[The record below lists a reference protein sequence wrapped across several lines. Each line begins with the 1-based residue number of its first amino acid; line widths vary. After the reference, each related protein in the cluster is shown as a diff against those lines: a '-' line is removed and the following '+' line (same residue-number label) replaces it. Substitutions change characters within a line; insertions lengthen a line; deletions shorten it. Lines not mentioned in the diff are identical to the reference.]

1 MRPLFWDEHALD
13 EVRSFPEEVRREVGG
28 ALREAQ
34 DGRLSPLAKPFI
46 RHKGHQVYEIVS
58 DDADRNATYR
68 VMYLVDLP
76 DGLYALHAFQKK
88 SKKGIAT
95 PRREV
100 ELVKKRVDR
109 AVAASRERMQKNG

>member
-1 MRPLFWDEHALD
+1 
-13 EVRSFPEEVRREVGG
+13 
-28 ALREAQ
+28 
-34 DGRLSPLAKPFI
+34 
-46 RHKGHQVYEIVS
+46 
-58 DDADRNATYR
+58 
-68 VMYLVDLP
+68 MYLVNLP

-100 ELVKKRVDR
+100 ELVEKRVDR